1 MNRRGTLKAAMAGA
15 AAAIAAPAVA
25 YAAGNPDAR
34 FIADCDEFVAL
45 QQAELRA
52 FKTIKDDDERNI
64 ALTRPRA
71 RQTAL
76 IDSIWATDRIHTPEG
91 ARAAARV
98 ILAWSDRTFD
108 GKFEP
113 DNLEDAV
120 ALTLASYLTGGV
132 DPIEG
137 LT

>member
-1 MNRRGTLKAAMAGA
+1 MNRRRTLKAAVAGA

-52 FKTIKDDDERNI
+52 FKAIEDDDERNI
-64 ALTRPRA
+64 ALTKPRA

-76 IDSIWATDRIHTPEG
+76 IDAIWATDQINTPEG

-98 ILAWSDRTFD
+98 ILAWSDRTSD
-108 GKFEP
+108 GKFMP

-132 DPIEG
+132 DPMAGIV
-137 LT
+137 

>member
-1 MNRRGTLKAAMAGA
+1 MNRRSTIRAAMAGA
-15 AAAIAAPAVA
+15 AAAIATPTLAQ
-25 YAAGNPDAR
+25 AAGNPDAQ
-34 FIADCDEFVAL
+34 FIRDCDEFVAL

-52 FKTIKDDDERNI
+52 FKAIEDDDERNI
-64 ALTRPRA
+64 ALTKPRA
-71 RQTAL
+71 RQAAL

-98 ILAWSDRTFD
+98 ILAWSDRTSD
-108 GKFEP
+108 GKFMP

>member
-1 MNRRGTLKAAMAGA
+1 MNRRRTLKAAVAGA

-52 FKTIKDDDERNI
+52 FEAIKDDDERNI
-64 ALTRPRA
+64 FLTKPRA

-76 IDSIWATDRIHTPEG
+76 IDSIWATDQINTPEG

-98 ILAWSDRTFD
+98 ILAWSDRTSD
-108 GKFEP
+108 GKFMP

-132 DPIEG
+132 DPMAGIV
-137 LT
+137 

>member
-1 MNRRGTLKAAMAGA
+1 MNRRETILAAVAGA
-15 AAAIAAPAVA
+15 AAAIAAPAA
-25 YAAGNPDAR
+25 AHAAGNPDAQ
-34 FIADCDEFVAL
+34 FIRDCDEFVAL
-45 QQAELRA
+45 QQAEWRA
-52 FKTIKDDDERNI
+52 FETIKDDDERNI
-64 ALTRPRA
+64 FLTKPRA

-76 IDSIWATDRIHTPEG
+76 IDSLWATDRIRTPEG

-113 DNLEDAV
+113 DNLEEAV
-120 ALTLASYLTGGV
+120 ALTLASYLNGGV
-132 DPIEG
+132 DPMEG